1 MRTNIVLNDE
11 LVNEVMR
18 LANVKTKQEAV
29 DLALQQFV
37 AHRKQRR
44 ILELISQNLI
54 DPDYDYRAVRDEQRS
69 R

>member
-11 LVNEVMR
+11 LINEAMR
-18 LANVKTKQEAV
+18 LADVKTKREAV
-29 DLALQQFV
+29 HLALQQFV

-44 ILELISQNLI
+44 ILELVGQNLI
-54 DPDYDYRAVRDEQRS
+54 DPDYDYRAVRNEQRS